1 MATNTVNIALPD
13 PLKAFVEERV
23 ADGEFGTPSEYIRSL
38 IREDR
43 ERRRERLE
51 SLLLEALDN
60 RPIEIMPEALQG
72 KTLTAV
78 LREKLA
84 QF

>member
-1 MATNTVNIALPD
+1 MAANTVHIALPD

-23 ADGEFGTPSEYIRSL
+23 AEGEFATPSDYIRSL

-43 ERRRERLE
+43 ERRRERIE
-51 SLLLEALDN
+51 ALLLEALDSK
-60 RPIEIMPEALQG
+60 PIEIMPDQWESR
-72 KTLTAV
+72 TFTAA

-84 QF
+84 

>member
-1 MATNTVNIALPD
+1 MAANTVNIALPD
-13 PLKAFVEERV
+13 PLRAYVEERV
-23 ADGEFGTPSEYIRSL
+23 AEGDYATPSEFIRSL

-51 SLLLEALDN
+51 TVLLEALET
-60 RPIEIMPEALQG
+60 RPLEVDPEGLHG
-72 KTLTAV
+72 RSLVSV

-84 QF
+84 HS

>member
-23 ADGEFGTPSEYIRSL
+23 AEGEFGTPSEYIRSL

-51 SLLLEALDN
+51 SQLIEALES
-60 RPIEIMPEALQG
+60 RPIEITPEALQG

-84 QF
+84 RS

>member
-51 SLLLEALDN
+51 SLLLEALDS

>member
-51 SLLLEALDN
+51 SLLLEALDS
-60 RPIEIMPEALQG
+60 RPMEIMPEALQG